1 MLTVFPRILCL
12 YFLPFCCTLLA
23 LFSHHSPF
31 SNALNDYLLY
41 MNKKKSFLKVY
52 KFLAWNVNLKY
63 NYWKK
68 ERNQVRKSPKSDIKL
83 ACFDILWYLW
93 CFNVFLPNF
102 LLLQIV
108 CPDKNQIEGIVK
120 HSKLCA
126 QKMSH
131 TKKKFPPS
139 KIFLQCRLSTWNMRI
154 LLVNFSLLGFFQ
166 LFVFLY

>member
-1 MLTVFPRILCL
+1 MSIFLALLL
-12 YFLPFCCTLLA
+12 YTFGIIFSSFTLLKCA
-23 LFSHHSPF
+23 QR
-31 SNALNDYLLY
+31 LLVIHEQ
-41 MNKKKSFLKVY
+41 KKSFLKVY

-63 NYWKK
+63 WNWKK

-108 CPDKNQIEGIVK
+108 CPHKNQIEGIVK
-120 HSKLCA
+120 HKQIVCPKNVSY
-126 QKMSH
+126 
-131 TKKKFPPS
+131 KKENS
-139 KIFLQCRLSTWNMRI
+139 TIQIFLQCRLSTWNMRI